1 MNTELFIAKRLI
13 RQKVDKLSSTG
24 FISTKPII
32 NIAILGIALG
42 MAVMIIAIAIVTGF
56 QSEIRDKVIGFGSH
70 IQITN
75 YDFNSSF
82 EPNPIS
88 KTQPFYP
95 HLDTIP
101 GIRHIQV
108 YATKAGII
116 KTDKEIQGVVLKGIG
131 SDFDWSFFKN
141 KIIEGIHFQL
151 SDTLKSNDILI
162 SKYIASK
169 LKLKT
174 GDDLIMYFIQRPPRM
189 RKFKISGIYETGLE
203 EFDKLYV
210 MADIAHIQKL
220 NDWRKDQVGG
230 FEVLIDNY
238 EDLDKLGDYIYFNVI
253 GPELSSQTIKESQ
266 SQIFDW
272 LELQNMNVQIILFLM
287 VLVAGI
293 NMISALLVIILER
306 INMIGI
312 LKALGAQNWGIRKI
326 FLYIATYLIGKGL
339 LWGNLIGLTLC
350 IIQQQFGIFTLDQKS
365 YYVSVVPINIDLLYI
380 LWLNTGTL
388 IICVLFL
395 IIPSYVITRI
405 TPVKAI
411 RFA

>member
-13 RQKVDKLSSTG
+13 LAKSKSSNTG
-24 FISTKPII
+24 FIRTAPII

-82 EPNPIS
+82 EPNPIN
-88 KTQPFYP
+88 KNQQFYP

-116 KTDKEIQGVVLKGIG
+116 KTDNEIQGVVLKGIG

-141 KIIEGIHFQL
+141 KIIEGTHFQL
-151 SDTLKSNDILI
+151 SDTLKSNNILI
-162 SKYIASK
+162 SRYIASK
-169 LKLKT
+169 LKLKA

-238 EDLDKLGDYIYFNVI
+238 EDLDKLGDYIYLNVI
-253 GPELSSQTIKESQ
+253 GPELFSQTIKETQ

-350 IIQQQFGIFTLDQKS
+350 IIQQQFGIITLDQKS
-365 YYVSVVPINIDLLYI
+365 YYVSVVPMKIDIMYI
-380 LWLNTGTL
+380 LWLNAGTL

-395 IIPSYVITRI
+395 IIPSYVVTRI

-411 RFA
+411 RYA

>member
-13 RQKVDKLSSTG
+13 LSKDKSSNTG
-24 FISTKPII
+24 FIRTGPII

-75 YDFNSSF
+75 YDFNTSF

-88 KTQPFYP
+88 KNQQFYP
-95 HLDTIP
+95 HLDTVS

-141 KIIEGIHFQL
+141 KIVEGTHFQL

-162 SKYIASK
+162 SRHIASK
-169 LKLKT
+169 LKLKA

-210 MADIAHIQKL
+210 MVDIAHIQKL

-238 EDLDKLGDYIYFNVI
+238 EDLDKLGNYIYFNII
-253 GPELSSQTIKESQ
+253 GPELSSQTIKEIQ
-266 SQIFDW
+266 PQIFDW

-350 IIQQQFGIFTLDQKS
+350 IIQQQFGIITLDQKS

-411 RFA
+411 RFN